1 MVEGLGLSRVKQMTT
16 GQPKESWTGLKS
28 RGVESSQAR
37 KMFGIVVMVIEVLVV
52 TVGWKKSSLRLRSA
66 GTTIGILPD
75 RTKE

>member
-1 MVEGLGLSRVKQMTT
+1 MTRV
-16 GQPKESWTGLKS
+16 QPKKSWTGLKS

-52 TVGWKKSSLRLRSA
+52 TVGWKKSTLPQKSA